1 VWGIDGDSSHRLD
14 CFQGEPSMDTE
25 MIRCIIGPGKVVV
38 SVCGPQTVG
47 RNMRATLRRMDLK
60 LHITLND
67 DCY

>member
-1 VWGIDGDSSHRLD
+1 MWGIDGDSGHRLD

-25 MIRCIIGPGKVVV
+25 MMRSIIGPGKVVV
-38 SVCGPQTVG
+38 SVCGPRTVG

-60 LHITLND
+60 LDITLND

>member
-1 VWGIDGDSSHRLD
+1 MWGIDGDSGHRLD

-25 MIRCIIGPGKVVV
+25 MIRCITGPGKVVV